1 MFYRPD
7 HLGPLL
13 GFVGNELAELGHLFV
28 LEQRRRQAAAVAFGA
43 KRTLIK
49 PRLPKADSEYAA
61 FPLVSTPDLL
71 FFETHLFS
79 LSRHAPQAQN
89 HPT

>member
-1 MFYRPD
+1 M
-7 HLGPLL
+7 
-13 GFVGNELAELGHLFV
+13 
-28 LEQRRRQAAAVAFGA
+28 VA
-43 KRTLIK
+43 RS
-49 PRLPKADSEYAA
+49 KADYEYAA
-61 FPLVSTPDLL
+61 FPLVSTPNLL